1 MNPPTWRASAAPGA
15 FGRGHAHHCAMTDEI
30 AKWLTSPAGRW
41 ARIGAGIALVASGA
55 AARKPLL
62 AALGLL
68 PLIGGV
74 FDVLLISPLLAVPTT
89 GRKIRREIGVLQDT
103 QLFPP
108 VSKPEGMAEIG
119 GY

>member
-1 MNPPTWRASAAPGA
+1 
-15 FGRGHAHHCAMTDEI
+15 MTDEI

-41 ARIGAGIALVASGA
+41 TRIGVGIGLIAGGA

-62 AALGLL
+62 AAVGLL

-89 GRKIRREIGVLQDT
+89 GRKVRREIGVLQDT

>member
-1 MNPPTWRASAAPGA
+1 MPGA
-15 FGRGHAHHCAMTDEI
+15 FGRRAAHHCAMTDEI

-89 GRKIRREIGVLQDT
+89 GRKIRREIGALQDT

>member
-1 MNPPTWRASAAPGA
+1 VPGA
-15 FGRGHAHHCAMTDEI
+15 FGKGGPHHCAMTHEI

-55 AARKPLL
+55 AARKPFL

-108 VSKPEGMAEIG
+108 VSKPEGMAQIG

>member
-1 MNPPTWRASAAPGA
+1 
-15 FGRGHAHHCAMTDEI
+15 MTDEI

-41 ARIGAGIALVASGA
+41 ARIGVGIAFIAGGA
-55 AARKPLL
+55 AARKLL
-62 AALGLL
+62 VAALGLL

>member
-1 MNPPTWRASAAPGA
+1 
-15 FGRGHAHHCAMTDEI
+15 MTDEI

-55 AARKPLL
+55 ASRKPLL

-108 VSKPEGMAEIG
+108 ASKPEGMAEIG